1 MNTEKILSAS
11 TRFISCTAHRKN
23 EGRASRRKAKPRR
36 RRHPAPPPAPSRFS
50 PLSAPDTRRPQMRS
64 DEIYEASKI
73 CMSRMRSFEGER
85 RIYGRLT
92 ASCLTPLKPCETPST
107 APCVA
112 LLPSPSVTQPDARP
126 DAPLPERCP
135 LFECLNFSFND
146 RKSYKVCGSM
156 LKRR

>member
-36 RRHPAPPPAPSRFS
+36 RRHPAPPPAPSCFF

-73 CMSRMRSFEGER
+73 CMSSLCSFACER
-85 RIYGRLT
+85 RIYEHLT
-92 ASCLTPLKPCETPST
+92 TPRPTPLKPCETHPT
-107 APCVA
+107 ASCVA
-112 LLPSPSVTQPDARP
+112 LSVTLPDHSP
-126 DAPLPERCP
+126 ETPLPARCP
-135 LFECLNFSFND
+135 LFQCLNFSFNE
-146 RKSYKVCGSM
+146 RKTFKVKKSM
-156 LKRR
+156 LKRG